1 MGRSESKLEV
11 YSARNPMKSKNAA
24 DDAVISR
31 IYREL
36 VKRPGS
42 DVLRYYSI
50 PRGGWL
56 LSFTNSSTSRA
67 FSDNTESQ

>member
-50 PRGGWL
+50 PRGGWA
-56 LSFTNSSTSRA
+56 A
-67 FSDNTESQ
+67 FIYKLFHKQGILGQH